1 MDWDWI
7 SGLAGAGV
15 MGAAWLARH
24 WLESVQRAREGFQAE
39 RFHTYVSILET
50 LLRGVKGTKR
60 RGAVHEFRM
69 AILRLNLMAPDEVA
83 RAAHALFE
91 AYSDE
96 SERPLSIDEQVDT
109 MTEKLGG
116 LMLAIRRDLGNPA
129 TNLTDLDMMRVLVQ
143 DIGAYSRP

>member
-7 SGLAGAGV
+7 SGFVGAGV
-15 MGAAWLARH
+15 MGAAWFARH
-24 WLESVQRAREGFQAE
+24 AMESVQRAREAFQAE
-39 RFHTYVSILET
+39 RFNTYVSILEP
-50 LLRGVKGTKR
+50 LLQGVKGMKR
-60 RGAVHEFRM
+60 KGAVHEFRM

-83 RAAHALFE
+83 RAAHGLFE
-91 AYSDE
+91 AYSDD
-96 SERPLSIDEQVDT
+96 SGHSLSLEEQVGK

-143 DIGAYSRP
+143 DIGAYSRT